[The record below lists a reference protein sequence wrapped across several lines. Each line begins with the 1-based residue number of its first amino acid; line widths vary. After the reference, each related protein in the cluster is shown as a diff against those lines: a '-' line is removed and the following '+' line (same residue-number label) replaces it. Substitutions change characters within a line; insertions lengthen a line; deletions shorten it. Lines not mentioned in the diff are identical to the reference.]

1 MFTND
6 IQGYKRLELGDKS
19 LEVLYAI
26 KKRCKDFNNP
36 IISPNDN

>member
-6 IQGYKRLELGDKS
+6 FNSIKRVELGDKN
-19 LEVLYAI
+19 LEILFAI

-36 IISPNDN
+36 IMSPKD